1 VSRYILGR
9 GDSVKNGRG
18 KLRDDLLV
26 GLGFALMLT
35 ALYMALIYA
44 PTEKYAGAVQR
55 IFYFHV
61 PLAWVGFLA
70 FFVVFIGSILYL
82 WKRSVIWDAIAWASA
97 EVGVVFTSLVLITGS
112 IWAKAAWGIW
122 WTWDARLTATL
133 VLWFIYVAYLMIRGY
148 AQEESQGARFSAVL
162 GIAGFINVPI
172 VALAINL
179 WRTQHPTALI
189 FEGGLA
195 PTMLVALLVCVVAFT
210 VLYILLVRHA
220 TSLKILESDIK
231 NMKNLRL
238 E

>member
-1 VSRYILGR
+1 M
-9 GDSVKNGRG
+9 KNGRG

-26 GLGFALMLT
+26 GMGFALMLA

-70 FFVVFIGSILYL
+70 FLVVFIGSILYL
-82 WKRSVIWDAIAWASA
+82 WKRSVIWDSIAWASA

-133 VLWFIYVAYLMIRGY
+133 VLWFVYVAYLMVRGY
-148 AQEESQGARFSAVL
+148 AREESQGARLSAVL
-162 GIAGFINVPI
+162 GIVGFINVPI

-210 VLYILLVRHA
+210 VLYILLVRQA
-220 TSLKILESDIK
+220 TSLKILESDIE